1 MNGTTTVTLQP
12 RGQITLPQK
21 YRDHL
26 ELDGGAI
33 LKVSLRGRG
42 MFVEPLA
49 EPADSNVTKPTI
61 SGQEYLKAL
70 EKIVKSGK
78 VLWTKDDDRRRAE
91 SLKKETEKWKRLNW

>member
-26 ELDGGAI
+26 ELEGGAI
-33 LKVSLRGRG
+33 LKVSLKDKG

-49 EPADSNVTKPTI
+49 EPAYSNVIRPTI
-61 SGQEYLKAL
+61 SRQEYLKAL
-70 EKIVKSGK
+70 EKIAKSGK

-91 SLKKETEKWKRLNW
+91 SLKKEREKWKRLNW